1 LLNLELHVHGHL
13 QLVSRALI
21 SNRYKMILRK
31 LLKNQPLQ
39 SVVRVLY
46 STAAVVA
53 VAGMGSEASKQ
64 GATKLKQAEA

>member
-1 LLNLELHVHGHL
+1 
-13 QLVSRALI
+13 
-21 SNRYKMILRK
+21 MILRK

>member
-1 LLNLELHVHGHL
+1 
-13 QLVSRALI
+13 VSRV
-21 SNRYKMILRK
+21 
-31 LLKNQPLQ
+31 Q
-39 SVVRVLY
+39 Y